1 MVVSLSFGDD
11 SFLCY
16 MYSKHFILNLNIIKA
31 STPTRKEP
39 PGQTLAGWPWKSKMT
54 FQPFDWLKNKAL
66 IMNTLSTERWKVKPV
81 IQKPFEEPMAVD
93 FKCSLACTD
102 IAKVWNPGT
111 NNSSCMDEIINR
123 GTAGAV
129 TDSLYVGQNI
139 FAINWNL
146 EFNVWFKIHGNER
159 HEINLRVN

>member
-1 MVVSLSFGDD
+1 
-11 SFLCY
+11 
-16 MYSKHFILNLNIIKA
+16 
-31 STPTRKEP
+31 
-39 PGQTLAGWPWKSKMT
+39 
-54 FQPFDWLKNKAL
+54 
-66 IMNTLSTERWKVKPV
+66 
-81 IQKPFEEPMAVD
+81 
-93 FKCSLACTD
+93 
-102 IAKVWNPGT
+102 
-111 NNSSCMDEIINR
+111 MDEIINR